1 MQIHM
6 HAYIYTYICIYTYVY
21 NLQRMCRRCVRWCQ
35 RNICITHTAAHALV
49 PRTPVPK
56 CTQHSLQKNEHIYIP
71 THMCIRIHMHKNTF
85 THIQHIHMHTHKHAW
100 NDSAAATARG
110 AHIDAG
116 SSARLFRST
125 QSTTFST
132 SNARISLYPLPEIP
146 IPQRC
151 SRAAVGEHAG
161 IQAREWP
168 RWLFT
173 RNERSMKNDQTLQE
187 PIKQSRQR
195 GAQTTLASA
204 HLHWCRADPPSSWP
218 THVAVTTTIP
228 RNEITFV

>member
-1 MQIHM
+1 M
-6 HAYIYTYICIYTYVY
+6 
-21 NLQRMCRRCVRWCQ
+21 
-35 RNICITHTAAHALV
+35 

-132 SNARISLYPLPEIP
+132 SNARTSLHPLPETP
-146 IPQRC
+146 IPLNPPSPLPNIPQNSSRTAASAVLLFHTDQHNRVHNSEEAPRSFTMAPCVVAERLEGTQRC
-151 SRAAVGEHAG
+151 SRAPVDEHAG
-161 IQAREWP
+161 RRAREC
-168 RWLFT
+168 T
-173 RNERSMKNDQTLQE
+173 M
-187 PIKQSRQR
+187 
-195 GAQTTLASA
+195 
-204 HLHWCRADPPSSWP
+204 
-218 THVAVTTTIP
+218 
-228 RNEITFV
+228 